1 MSKNLRRRGRRRAR
15 TKKGNWF
22 TRLKVWQK
30 VLFCS
35 ACVLLC
41 LFCSAS
47 IYVLAKWSKIDRQE
61 IKADDLII
69 NQEVMVEKNADID
82 LGDGYTNVA
91 LFGVDS
97 RDGSLGEGNRTD
109 CIIVASLNNETKE
122 VKLVSVYRDTMLGQE
137 GQHYDKANVAYAQGG
152 PEEAVNM
159 LNRNLDLDIQ
169 DYATVDFAAIAN
181 AIDLLGGVEIDLKQE
196 EIAFVMGI
204 PRGSVSAYLT
214 RAKKELRKYLKE
226 GYLNG

>member
-1 MSKNLRRRGRRRAR
+1 M
-15 TKKGNWF
+15 
-22 TRLKVWQK
+22 KVWQK

-35 ACVLLC
+35 ACVLLL
-41 LFCSAS
+41 LFALAS

-122 VKLVSVYRDTMLGQE
+122 IKMFLYTETPFWISRKVHIR
-137 GQHYDKANVAYAQGG
+137 
-152 PEEAVNM
+152 
-159 LNRNLDLDIQ
+159 
-169 DYATVDFAAIAN
+169 
-181 AIDLLGGVEIDLKQE
+181 
-196 EIAFVMGI
+196 
-204 PRGSVSAYLT
+204 SAMRHT
-214 RAKKELRKYLKE
+214 AMADRSWRSIC
-226 GYLNG
+226 